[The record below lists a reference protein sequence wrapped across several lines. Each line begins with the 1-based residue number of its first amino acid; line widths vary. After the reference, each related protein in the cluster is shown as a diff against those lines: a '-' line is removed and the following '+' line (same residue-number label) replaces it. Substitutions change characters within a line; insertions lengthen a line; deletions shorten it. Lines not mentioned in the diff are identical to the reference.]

1 VRFHSVK
8 LNWERRKKVAVLIR
22 QAETFLPFDLEYTF
36 ASVFTL
42 RLVYMI
48 VPTES
53 RSPSC
58 YEIATSILDDM
69 KLRGN
74 RIAEFRRAELDL
86 LEWLIQE
93 SEGPSQTQA
102 DALGVTPDCS
112 VLQRV
117 ETNTVD
123 LHGLDPGIDINGALG
138 LDWGDQ
144 TEGVGLLSEQILA
157 VVNQL
162 ATDDV
167 LVEGNIASLG
177 EDRWLWDGS

>member
-1 VRFHSVK
+1 
-8 LNWERRKKVAVLIR
+8 
-22 QAETFLPFDLEYTF
+22 
-36 ASVFTL
+36 
-42 RLVYMI
+42 MI

-53 RSPSC
+53 RSCVSC
-58 YEIATSILDDM
+58 HETATSILDDM
-69 KLRGN
+69 KLQGN
-74 RIAEFRRAELDL
+74 RIAEFRRAELDI

-93 SEGPSQTQA
+93 SEGPGQA
-102 DALGVTPDCS
+102 HMDTLEIGPHSS
-112 VLQRV
+112 VLQRAEV
-117 ETNTVD
+117 GAADVD
-123 LHGLDPGIDINGALG
+123 ALDPGIDINGALG

-162 ATDDV
+162 ATEDV